1 MRCFHAKR
9 RVLSILIVA
18 SSFGCAFPQCDAD
31 IEAADTPRAQAAFR
45 ECLKAAQQ
53 GDRDAQFALGEFYG
67 FGLASERD
75 WASAVSW
82 LRKAAEQGDARARN
96 VLGWPFAEN
105 RMPRLSCE
113 LMDAPGQTGTPQI
126 DSLQEI
132 RVLVTIHNY
141 RPVMETMLLAAV
153 ENRESQ
159 PREPN
164 LELNLYRIAE
174 GERTKV
180 QARLFDHGGGI
191 GTPDDAETPN
201 ENEQPPSP
209 WETSILSDEEEYV
222 DVRIP
227 VSEQE
232 RQQRF
237 DDLFALIRTLQRDV
251 PEMVNLGAVREQLR
265 KPVASSERDYFDAYL
280 PNQTG
285 VFELECAY
293 KSQRAEFWQ
302 GSLVSP
308 PRRFEI
314 VEKHN
319 WLDGFRNSDEQLK

>member
-1 MRCFHAKR
+1 MCFPAKR
-9 RVLSILIVA
+9 CVLSILIVA

-31 IEAADTPRAQAAFR
+31 IEAADTPQAVFR

-53 GDRDAQFALGEFYG
+53 GDRDAQSAVGEFYG
-67 FGLASERD
+67 FGLGSQRN

-96 VLGWPFAEN
+96 FLGWPFDED
-105 RMPRLSCE
+105 RIPRLSCE

-126 DSLQEI
+126 DSLQEL

-141 RPVMETMLLAAV
+141 RLVMERMLLAGV
-153 ENRESQ
+153 ENRDSQ
-159 PREPN
+159 PREQN
-164 LELNLYRIAE
+164 LEVNLYRIAE

-180 QARLFDHGGGI
+180 QAWLFDHGGGI
-191 GTPDDAETPN
+191 GPPGDAEAPN
-201 ENEQPPSP
+201 VNEEPPSP
-209 WETSILSDEEEYV
+209 WEISILSDEEEYV

-251 PEMVNLGAVREQLR
+251 PVMVNLGAVREQLR

-285 VFELECAY
+285 VFELECVY
-293 KSQRAEFWQ
+293 KSQKAEFWQ

-319 WLDGFRNSDEQLK
+319 WLDRFRGSAEQEQ